1 MSNLNSFNKILSDI
15 KFNIK
20 LKVKSFGSSQE
31 DDDSYFT
38 SPGFLRDM
46 RRALEK
52 GAEEQD
58 KIMKRAEKHWKNQR
72 EMVGK
77 K

>member
-1 MSNLNSFNKILSDI
+1 MSNPNSFNKFL
-15 KFNIK
+15 FNIK
-20 LKVKSFGSSQE
+20 FKVKSFGSSQE
-31 DDDSYFT
+31 GDESYFT
-38 SPGFLRDM
+38 SPGFLKDM
-46 RRALEK
+46 KKALKK

-72 EMVGK
+72 ETVGK